1 MSRPIPAGDYVEHFD
16 PELPHHRAWLLA
28 ALEQLVAHEPQA
40 LEEGGTLRRLWTAR
54 QAVAGAGRGAVP
66 APVADI
72 PAAVAVALPLV
83 KEFEGCRLKAYPDP
97 ESGGEPWTIGWGSTR
112 DSQGRPFREGDHVSQ
127 EMADALLRSRLE
139 DDWRRLR
146 DCIPTYK
153 ALSVNRQAA
162 LLSFTYNCGPRW
174 FGAQGFDTLSTALK
188 AGQLEAVPAALMLY
202 VNPGGP
208 SEAGLRRRRKAEGA
222 LWTASPDQGSKP
234 SPDRVSPSQVSS
246 HPNPL
251 VGVPRFQQRD
261 SAQLAQ
267 RDRTCFSSSCAML
280 LEAIKPGTLQGANG
294 DDRYL
299 AVVQRSG
306 DTTDANA
313 QLQAL
318 AHFGVSARL
327 VQNADFQLI
336 EQQIA
341 RGIPIP
347 CGYLHRGPVDR
358 PTGSGHWLI
367 VYGHTP
373 SQVVVNDP
381 WGEPDLIH
389 GTTLNAN
396 GMGLRFSR
404 LNFGKR
410 WMVEP
415 IGGGAYRYAPGKGWA
430 VVVDAIR

>member
-1 MSRPIPAGDYVEHFD
+1 MSRSISAGDYVEHFD
-16 PELPHHRAWLLA
+16 PDLPHHRAWLLEV
-28 ALEQLVAHEPQA
+28 LEQLVAHEPQA
-40 LEEGGTLRRLWTAR
+40 LEEGGTLRRLWTA
-54 QAVAGAGRGAVP
+54 QQTAAGTGRIAVP

-83 KEFEGCRLKAYPDP
+83 KEFEGCRLTAYPDP
-97 ESGGEPWTIGWGSTR
+97 ETGGEPWTIGWGSTR
-112 DSQGRPFREGDHVSQ
+112 DSQGRPFKEGDRISQ
-127 EMADALLRSRLE
+127 EQADALLRSRLE

-146 DCIPTYK
+146 DCIPIYK
-153 ALSVNRQAA
+153 ALSLNRQAA

-234 SPDRVSPSQVSS
+234 SPEPVSPSQVGS

-294 DDRYL
+294 DDQYL
-299 AVVQRSG
+299 AVVQRFG

-318 AHFGVSARL
+318 AHFGVTARL

-336 EQQIA
+336 EQQIN

-347 CGYLHRGPVDR
+347 CGYIHRGPVDR

-367 VYGHTP
+367 VIGHTP

>member
-1 MSRPIPAGDYVEHFD
+1 MSRSIPVGEYVEHFD
-16 PELPHHRAWLLA
+16 PDLPHHRAWLLEV
-28 ALEQLVAHEPQA
+28 LEQLVAHAPQA

-54 QAVAGAGRGAVP
+54 QAPAGSRQ
-66 APVADI
+66 APLADI

-83 KEFEGCRLKAYPDP
+83 KEFEGCRLTAYPDP
-97 ESGGEPWTIGWGSTR
+97 ETGGEPWTIGWGSTR
-112 DSQGRPFREGDHVSQ
+112 DSQGRPFKEGDRISQ
-127 EMADALLRSRLE
+127 EQADALLRSRLE

-146 DCIPTYK
+146 DCIPIYK

-174 FGAQGFDTLSTALK
+174 FGAQGFDTLSKALK

-222 LWTASPDQGSKP
+222 LWSASPSSPDQGSKP
-234 SPDRVSPSQVSS
+234 SPDRGSS

-294 DDRYL
+294 DDQYL
-299 AVVQRSG
+299 EVVQRFG
-306 DTTDANA
+306 DTTNANA
-313 QLQAL
+313 QIRAL
-318 AHFGVSARL
+318 AHFGVMARL

-367 VYGHTP
+367 VIGHTP
-373 SQVVVNDP
+373 TQVVVNDP

-389 GTTLNAN
+389 GTTLNAK

-415 IGGGAYRYAPGKGWA
+415 IGGGAYRYAQGKGWA
-430 VVVDAIR
+430 VVVDSFR